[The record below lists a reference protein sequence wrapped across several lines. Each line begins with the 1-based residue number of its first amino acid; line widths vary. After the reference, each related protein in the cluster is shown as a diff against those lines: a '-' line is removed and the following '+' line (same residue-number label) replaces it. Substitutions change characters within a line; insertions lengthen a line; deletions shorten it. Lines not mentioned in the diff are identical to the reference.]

1 MTVEAAGWLPLHL
14 ATENNAPLSVVKALL
29 EADNTAQRPNF
40 EGWLPLHFAV
50 EQHSELALVRTLV
63 DAHPDAVRGVT
74 ESPPGRTAL
83 HVAARERAPV
93 EVLAALL
100 EWNPAA
106 ARAKDGDGCLPLHL
120 LFDAP
125 CDGPALGRDVSAE
138 QVRMLLDA
146 NPEAARE
153 PDDNGELPLHLA
165 ASGSLPAV
173 TVLLEAYPTA
183 VTVRG
188 SSGVP
193 LKLASI
199 EPVRAAI
206 RKAAREVRAAAK
218 AKEEAKAKA
227 EVKKT
232 TKKTGGQAS
241 RTTVKKAITKVAS
254 QPKKAKAKKK

>member
-1 MTVEAAGWLPLHL
+1 
-14 ATENNAPLSVVKALL
+14 
-29 EADNTAQRPNF
+29 
-40 EGWLPLHFAV
+40 
-50 EQHSELALVRTLV
+50 
-63 DAHPDAVRGVT
+63 
-74 ESPPGRTAL
+74 
-83 HVAARERAPV
+83 V

-138 QVRMLLDA
+138 QVRLLLDA

-173 TVLLEAYPTA
+173 TVLLDAYPAA

-188 SSGVP
+188 SNGVP
-193 LKLASI
+193 LKLARI
-199 EPVRAAI
+199 DPVRAAI
-206 RKAAREVRAAAK
+206 RKAARDVRAAAK
-218 AKEEAKAKA
+218 AQEEAKAKV
-227 EVKKT
+227 EIKKT
-232 TKKTGGQAS
+232 AKSGGHLS
-241 RTTVKKAITKVAS
+241 RTTVKKAITKAAS